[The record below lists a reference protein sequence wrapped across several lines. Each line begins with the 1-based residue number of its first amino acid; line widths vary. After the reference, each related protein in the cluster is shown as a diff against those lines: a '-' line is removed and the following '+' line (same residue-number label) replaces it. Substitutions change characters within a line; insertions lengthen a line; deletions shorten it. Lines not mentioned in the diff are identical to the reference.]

1 MTAPDTRYAVRI
13 HEDMLYDTS
22 KSLIRS
28 GMAGINIVSAYI
40 TIVAMQLSIASTF
53 HAEAGTLTELDEER
67 EEECKLEA
75 ESLPLLVFLV
85 FL

>member
-1 MTAPDTRYAVRI
+1 
-13 HEDMLYDTS
+13 
-22 KSLIRS
+22 
-28 GMAGINIVSAYI
+28 MAGINIVSAYI

-53 HAEAGTLTELDEER
+53 HAEAGTLTESDEER

-75 ESLPLLVFLV
+75 ESLPLVFLVFLV